1 MKNVCEILRNS
12 KTIAVVGIS
21 DKHDR
26 DSYRIAKYLQRANYK
41 VVGVNPLLEM
51 VDDIVVYPSL
61 EEIPFPVDIVD
72 VFRRSDKIPEL
83 VEGVLKL
90 QPKVFWLQLG
100 IQNDEA
106 VETILNAG
114 IEVIQNLCIMI
125 EHRHCI

>member
-1 MKNVCEILRNS
+1 MNNVCEILRNS

-26 DSYRIAKYLQRANYK
+26 DSYRIAKYLQRAKYK
-41 VVGVNPLLEM
+41 VVGVNPLIKM

-61 EEIPFPVDIVD
+61 EEISFPVDIVD
-72 VFRRSDKIPEL
+72 VFRHSDKIPEL

-90 QPKVFWLQLG
+90 KPKVFWLQLG

-106 VETILNAG
+106 VEKILSAG
-114 IEVIQNLCIMI
+114 IDVIQNLCIMV
-125 EHRHCI
+125 EHRHCV